1 MQKSTCRHH
10 QYKPIRIS
18 TNQYKP
24 IQISTSQYKSVQ
36 ANTNQHKHGVSAPT
50 PAGLSRPATRCLTR
64 IFYPP
69 VDFVPGLFIKHSI
82 IPKNTPPFP
91 KTLRHSREGG
101 NPQFPRMREFN
112 VPLPQRPRKTLRHSR
127 DSNSSPRLLNEYN
140 PAPGRSLYLLV
151 ARIHVR
157 FYPERWQTP
166 NLRHYLPP

>member
-1 MQKSTCRHH
+1 MHHSQRCLLILDSQPVVINRRVDNNHRNKVKAEGPGNGCRNL
-10 QYKPIRIS
+10 RAG
-18 TNQYKP
+18 T
-24 IQISTSQYKSVQ
+24 ISTSQYKSVQ

-82 IPKNTPPFP
+82 TPKNTPPFP
-91 KTLRHSREGG
+91 
-101 NPQFPRMREFN
+101 
-112 VPLPQRPRKTLRHSR
+112 KTLRHSR